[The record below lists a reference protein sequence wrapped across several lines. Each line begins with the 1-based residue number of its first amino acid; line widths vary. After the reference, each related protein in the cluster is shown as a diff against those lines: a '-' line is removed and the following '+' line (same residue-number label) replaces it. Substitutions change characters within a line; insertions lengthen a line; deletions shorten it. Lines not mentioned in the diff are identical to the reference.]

1 MNAQIIEQSLAD
13 YQAIA
18 EHLNI
23 IERAMRGQ
31 DSKVIIALSQQLIQL
46 QEQVKSND
54 NTILEMVHTTPE
66 LRRDPHILELI
77 ELMRAIHQQNERV
90 TRQLRS
96 ILVIHREELVKL
108 KKGNTVLRGY
118 RPATQHTGKRISISN

>member
-1 MNAQIIEQSLAD
+1 MNVQIIDQSLAD

-31 DSKVIIALSQQLIQL
+31 DSKAIIALSQQLIDL
-46 QEQVKSND
+46 QEQVKTND
-54 NTILEMVHTTPE
+54 SVIVDMVQTAPN
-66 LRRDPHILELI
+66 LRKDPRLMELI
-77 ELMRAIHQQNERV
+77 ELMRAIHKQNERV
-90 TRQLRS
+90 TSQLRS
-96 ILVIHREELVKL
+96 ILVIHREELMKL

-118 RPATQHTGKRISISN
+118 RPATQQGGKRISISN